1 MLCFFE
7 GSKVPDRGETVNA
20 ITYNVPSVSLVNH
33 VVKNLSSLVNSSEC
47 VQSGRCTVETE
58 VVLLS
63 GDSRRRRDTTDEY
76 MLILSVSAMSPQ
88 INYISNDTYNA
99 SAGNLQ

>member
-1 MLCFFE
+1 M
-7 GSKVPDRGETVNA
+7 PDRGETLNA
-20 ITYNVPSVSLVNH
+20 ITYNVPSVNLVNH
-33 VVKNLSSLVNSSEC
+33 VEKNLSSLVKSSEC
-47 VQSGRCTVETE
+47 VRSGRCTVETE
-58 VVLLS
+58 VILLS

-99 SAGNLQ
+99 SAGNIQ

>member
-1 MLCFFE
+1 M
-7 GSKVPDRGETVNA
+7 PHQGETVNA
-20 ITYNVPSVSLVNH
+20 ITYSVPSVNLMNH
-33 VVKNLSSLVNSSEC
+33 VVKNVSSLVNSSEC

-58 VVLLS
+58 VILLS

-76 MLILSVSAMSPQ
+76 MLILSVSAISPE

-99 SAGNLQ
+99 SAGNTQ